1 MKKQKVL
8 QKLKEDEHYYGTFGK
23 QYLSNSDIST
33 LLNNPLQLG
42 APSKPNPNF
51 LVGGYFH
58 TAILEPEKLKSFKI
72 VESTSRNTKDYK
84 EISGGEMC
92 LLQHEA
98 DNVNLMTDKLM
109 ANDICRDLINGSVFG
124 KTIRDR
130 TGIEYEQPMIKEIEG
145 VMWKGKADIVNH
157 DEKLVIDLK
166 TTGDIEKFQWS
177 AKKFNYDSQSYIYR
191 ELFGY
196 EMLFIVIDKKTHQ
209 IGMFDC
215 SPQFYESGKEKVIK
229 AIEVY
234 DLFYKTDDFDPAQYF
249 INKTL

>member
-1 MKKQKVL
+1 MNKKQIL
-8 QKLKEDEHYYGTFGK
+8 QKLKIDEHYYGTFGN
-23 QYLSNSDIST
+23 QYLSNSNIST

-58 TAILEPEKLKSFKI
+58 TAILEPEKLASFKI
-72 VESTSRNTKDYK
+72 VEATSRNTKDYK

-98 DNVNLMTDKLM
+98 DNANLMTDKII
-109 ANDICRDLINGSVFG
+109 ANDICADLIRGTEG
-124 KTIRDR
+124 KLND
-130 TGIEYEQPMIKEIEG
+130 YEEPMIKEIEG
-145 VMWKGKADIVNH
+145 VMWKGKADIINH

-166 TTGDIEKFQWS
+166 TTGDIDRFQWS
-177 AKKFNYDSQSYIYR
+177 AKKFNYDSQAYIYR

-196 EMLFIVIDKKTHQ
+196 EMLFLVIDKKTHQ

-215 SPQFYESGKEKVIK
+215 SPKFYESGKEKVIK
-229 AIEVY
+229 AVEVY

>member
-8 QKLKEDEHYYGTFGK
+8 QKLKEDEHYYGEFGK

-51 LVGGYFH
+51 LVCGYFH
-58 TAILEPEKLKSFKI
+58 TAILEPEKLASFKI

-98 DNVNLMTDKLM
+98 DNANLMTDKLM
-109 ANDICRDLINGSVFG
+109 ANDICKDLILGSEESERVEF
-124 KTIRDR
+124 
-130 TGIEYEQPMIKEIEG
+130 EMPEIKEIEG
-145 VMWKGKADIVNH
+145 VMWKGKADIINH
-157 DEKLVIDLK
+157 EEKLVIDLK
-166 TTGDIEKFQWS
+166 TTGDIDRFQWS
-177 AKKFNYDSQSYIYR
+177 AKKFNYDSQAYIYR

-196 EMLFIVIDKKTHQ
+196 EMLFIAIDKKTHQ

-215 SPQFYESGKEKVIK
+215 SPKFYESGKEKVIK

-234 DLFYKTDDFDPAQYF
+234 DLFYKTEDFDPAQYF

>member
-1 MKKQKVL
+1 MNKKQVL
-8 QKLKEDEHYYGTFGK
+8 QKLKEDEHYYGAFGK

-33 LLNNPLQLG
+33 LLNNPLQLS

-58 TAILEPEKLKSFKI
+58 TAILEPKKLASFKI
-72 VESTSRNTKDYK
+72 VEATSRNTKGYK

-98 DNVNLMTDKLM
+98 DNANLMTDKIM
-109 ANDICRDLINGSVFG
+109 ANDICADLIKGQ
-124 KTIRDR
+124 D
-130 TGIEYEQPMIKEIEG
+130 YEKPMIKKIEG
-145 VMWKGKADIVNH
+145 AMWKGKADIINH
-157 DEKLVIDLK
+157 DEKLIIDLK
-166 TTGDIEKFQWS
+166 TTGDIDRFQWS
-177 AKKFNYDSQSYIYR
+177 AKKFNYDSQAYIYR

-215 SPQFYESGKEKVIK
+215 SPKFYETVKEKVIK

-234 DLFYKTDDFDPAQYF
+234 DLFYKTDNFDPAQYF

>member
-1 MKKQKVL
+1 MNKEKVL
-8 QKLKEDEHYYGTFGK
+8 QKLKIDEHYYGEFGN
-23 QYLSNSDIST
+23 QYLSNSNIST
-33 LLNNPLQLG
+33 LLNNPLELG
-42 APSKPNPNF
+42 KPSKPNPNF

-109 ANDICRDLINGSVFG
+109 ANDICRDLISNDHHL
-124 KTIRDR
+124 TI
-130 TGIEYEQPMIKEIEG
+130 EQNKYEQPMIKEIEG
-145 VMWKGKADIVNH
+145 VMWKGKADIINH
-157 DEKLVIDLK
+157 EEKLVIDLK
-166 TTGDIEKFQWS
+166 TTGDIDRFQWS
-177 AKKFNYDSQSYIYR
+177 AKKFNYDSQAYIYR

-215 SPQFYESGKEKVIK
+215 SPKFYESGKEKVIK
-229 AIEVY
+229 AVEVY
-234 DLFYKTDDFDPAQYF
+234 DLFYKTEDFDPAQYF